1 MPAPSPPS
9 GDNPWTVGHPRMSG
23 RAPDLSE
30 PCRIAALE
38 SYAVLDT
45 PPEEAFDNLTDL
57 AALVAGQP
65 VALVSLVDEH
75 RQWFKSRHGLA
86 AVETPRDVAFCSV
99 AIRGRDP
106 LIVSDALED
115 ARFSANPLVTGP
127 PHIRSY
133 CGVPLVT
140 AQGHALGTL
149 CVIGYQPARLTCA
162 QVASLKQIASQV
174 LAQLELRRTNA
185 ELLAARMVAE
195 RARAESRRLSMAKS
209 NFLAM
214 ASHEMLTPLNAVVG
228 LSDLLR
234 HRLADQDDKDMC
246 TEIHASGRH
255 LETLL
260 TGMIDLSI
268 LDSGNVSLAANELV
282 IASEIES
289 VFEALRPLARRK
301 NLPLIRE
308 RAPGAP
314 GVLVGDSS
322 RLRQILSHLVDNAIK
337 FTTTGAI
344 RVRWRDDTLADGA
357 PAVRFDVIDTGAG
370 IGAAEAARLFER
382 FSCRDPAAPAIEPGL
397 GLGLAISRLLVSA
410 MGGTLGLDSQP
421 GRGTTFSVIIPQA
434 RRLPALLPAKPGAD
448 AVALAGWR
456 VLVVDDNDVNRMLA
470 ARLLGKLGCEAIV
483 ADNGETALGV
493 DPERYDCVL
502 MDCQMPVMD
511 GLCATRALRSR
522 ELQTGATRKP
532 IIAVT
537 ASVLSTER
545 GQCREAGM
553 DECISKPL
561 NLEVLQRVLARQ
573 RL

>member
-1 MPAPSPPS
+1 MPVPSAAAGS
-9 GDNPWTVGHPRMSG
+9 QGQALGDLPMNQ

-38 SYAVLDT
+38 SYAILDT
-45 PPEEAFDNLTDL
+45 PAEQAFDDLTAL
-57 AALVAGQP
+57 AVQVTGQP

-75 RQWFKSRHGLA
+75 RQWFKSRQGLD

-99 AIRGRDP
+99 AIRGRAP
-106 LIVSDALED
+106 LVVDNALAD
-115 ARFSANPLVTGP
+115 GRFAANPLVTGP

-149 CVIGYQPARLTCA
+149 CVIGYQPRRL
-162 QVASLKQIASQV
+162 SHEQIAALEQLGRQV
-174 LAQLELRRTNA
+174 VAQLELRRTNA
-185 ELLAARMVAE
+185 ELLATREIAE
-195 RARAESRRLSMAKS
+195 RARAESRHLAMAKS

-234 HRLADQDDKDMC
+234 HRLTDGDDQAMC
-246 TEIHASGRH
+246 AEIHASGRH

-268 LDSGNVSLAANELV
+268 LDAGNVSLAADELV
-282 IASEIES
+282 IATEIDH
-289 VFEALRPLARRK
+289 VLDALQPLARSK
-301 NLPLIRE
+301 DLPLVRE

-314 GVLVGDSS
+314 SVLIGDSN

-337 FTTTGAI
+337 FTTRGAI
-344 RVRWRDDTLADGA
+344 RVRWRDDSLADGA
-357 PAVRFDVIDTGAG
+357 PAVRVDVIDTGAG
-370 IGAAEAARLFER
+370 MGAADAARLFER
-382 FSCRDPAAPAIEPGL
+382 FSSRDPAAPAVEPGL
-397 GLGLAISRLLVSA
+397 GLGLAITRLLVSA

-421 GRGTTFSVIIPQA
+421 GRGTTFTVILPQA
-434 RRLPALLPAKPGAD
+434 RRRRAPPPAKVCAGATP
-448 AVALAGWR
+448 LAGWR

-470 ARLLGKLGCEAIV
+470 CRLLGKLGCEAIV
-483 ADNGETALGV
+483 ADNGEAALAV

-511 GLCATRALRSR
+511 GLSATRAMRAR
-522 ELQTGATRKP
+522 ELQTGALRKP
-532 IIAVT
+532 ILAVT

-545 GQCREAGM
+545 CHCREAGM

-561 NLEVLQRVLARQ
+561 NLELLQRVLARQ
-573 RL
+573 RQ